1 MCTLIVLDR
10 VVPDFPVI
18 AAANRDE
25 FLARPATLPRLLSA
39 KPRIVG
45 PRDEQAGGTWI
56 GVGEGGMFAGL
67 TNRPHAQDRDP
78 SRRSRGEVT
87 LAALAGPSVEAVLEK
102 IGTLPLGRYNGFHL
116 FCAGPGGAGGVV
128 YGSEV
133 VSRRL
138 EPGLHV
144 ITNRGIDLEDQPK
157 DGRIRALLGP
167 IAEIRSVEVAL
178 ERLER
183 TLRDHGGENILERV
197 CIHGSLYGTRS
208 ASFIALH
215 ASDPEKSRYLHAE
228 GRSCETPWKEVSD
241 LLMSVAGEDSAA
253 RRGP

>member
-18 AAANRDE
+18 AGANRDE

-39 KPRIVG
+39 KPRIIG

-67 TNRPHAQDRDP
+67 TNRPHAQGRDP
-78 SRRSRGEVT
+78 SRRSRGEIT
-87 LAALAGPSVEAVLEK
+87 LAALAGSGVEAVLGEIGK
-102 IGTLPLGRYNGFHL
+102 IPPGRYNGFHL
-116 FCAGPGGAGGVV
+116 FCAGPDGSGALV

-133 VSRRL
+133 ESRRL

-144 ITNRGIDLEDQPK
+144 ITNRGVDLQGDAK
-157 DGRIRALLGP
+157 DARIRSMLGS
-167 IAEIRSVEVAL
+167 IDEIRTVDAAF
-178 ERLER
+178 ERLEGA
-183 TLRDHGGENILERV
+183 LRDHGGENILERV

-208 ASFIALH
+208 ATLIALH

-241 LLMSVAGEDSAA
+241 LLMRVAGEPSAA
-253 RRGP
+253 RRNP